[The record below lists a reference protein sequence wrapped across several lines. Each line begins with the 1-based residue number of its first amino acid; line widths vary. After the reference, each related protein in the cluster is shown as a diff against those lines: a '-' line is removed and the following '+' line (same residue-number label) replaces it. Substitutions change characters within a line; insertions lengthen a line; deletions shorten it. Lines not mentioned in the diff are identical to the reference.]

1 MVDLLKISEA
11 QVQFLVL
18 KKKERKAGE
27 AGGFYVP
34 GTPVQELMMER

>member
-1 MVDLLKISEA
+1 MVDLPKISEA

-18 KKKERKAGE
+18 KKERKAGE